1 MAKPKLLSL
10 IAALLISG
18 ILTVVLAFYFEF
30 SFFLFIVSALIFSVS
45 FMIVLIIMEKY
56 IYRKIKTIHS
66 GITAQLAGD
75 SPGSGNYPSNMAT
88 NDVLTAL
95 ESDLNRWSQERREE
109 ITRLKKL
116 ENYRKEFLGN
126 VSHEL
131 KTPVFNIQG
140 YILTL
145 LDGGL
150 EDKSI
155 NRDYLQRA
163 EKSVER
169 MIRIID
175 DLESIT
181 QMEAGEL
188 QLEIEKFDLSLLA
201 KDVIDSLEM
210 NAKEKNIK
218 LTLAKYD
225 ESPVWVNGDKY
236 RLRQVLL
243 NLLVNSVKY
252 GKVNGETRISFRDA
266 GEKIMTEIADNGIG
280 IEKKHLA
287 RIFERFYRI
296 DKSRSREAGG
306 TGLGLSI
313 VEHILEAH
321 GQTISVLSTPG
332 VGTIFSFSLKKG

>member
-10 IAALLISG
+10 FASLLISG
-18 ILTVVLAFYFEF
+18 IITAVFAFYFVLG
-30 SFFLFIVSALIFSVS
+30 FFLFIIGIFIFSVS
-45 FMIVLIIMEKY
+45 FIVILFILEKF
-56 IYRKIKTIHS
+56 IYKKIQTIHS
-66 GITAQLAGD
+66 NVKAQITSDIKSTDSNGD
-75 SPGSGNYPSNMAT
+75 LENLE
-88 NDVLTAL
+88 NDLQI
-95 ESDLNRWSQERREE
+95 WSQERKEE
-109 ITRLKKL
+109 IARLKKL

-150 EDKSI
+150 EDKGI

-169 MIRIID
+169 MIGIIE

-181 QMEAGEL
+181 QLETGEL
-188 QLEIEKFDLSLLA
+188 QLEIEKFDISILA
-201 KDVIDSLEM
+201 KEVIDSLEIK
-210 NAKEKNIK
+210 AKEKNIR
-218 LTLAKYD
+218 LILGKYND
-225 ESPVWVNGDKY
+225 APIFVLGDKF

-243 NLLVNSVKY
+243 NLIENSIKY
-252 GKVNGETRISFRDA
+252 GKQNGETKINFRDA
-266 GEKIMTEIADNGIG
+266 GNKIIVEIADNGIG
-280 IEKKHLA
+280 IDKKHLS

-296 DKSRSREAGG
+296 DKSRSRDAGG

-313 VEHILEAH
+313 VEHIIEAH
-321 GQTISVLSTPG
+321 GENISVLSTDE
-332 VGTIFSFSLKKG
+332 VGTIFSFPLKKEQ

>member
-1 MAKPKLLSL
+1 MSKPKLLSL
-10 IAALLISG
+10 IAALIISG
-18 ILTVVLAFYFEF
+18 IITSVFAFYFIF
-30 SFFLFIVSALIFSVS
+30 SVLLFIVAIFIFSVS
-45 FMIVLIIMEKY
+45 FLVILFIIEKY
-56 IYRKIKTIHS
+56 IYKKIFTLHS
-66 GITAQLAGD
+66 DVKSQLAD
-75 SPGSGNYPSNMAT
+75 DLYFNEKPGLY
-88 NDVLTAL
+88 NDAL
-95 ESDLNRWSQERREE
+95 EKLNTDFQRWSKGRKEE
-109 ITRLKKL
+109 IARLNKL

-131 KTPVFNIQG
+131 KTPIFNIQG

-150 EDKSI
+150 EDKNI

-169 MIRIID
+169 MITIIE

-181 QMEAGEL
+181 QLEVGEL
-188 QLEIEKFDLSLLA
+188 QLEIEKFDISLIA
-201 KDVIDSLEM
+201 KEVIDSLEM

-218 LTLAKYD
+218 LILGKYD
-225 ESPVWVNGDKY
+225 DNPIWVWGDKF
-236 RLRQVLL
+236 RLRQVFL
-243 NLLVNSVKY
+243 NLVVNSIKY
-252 GKVNGETRISFRDA
+252 GKENGETRINFRDA
-266 GEKIMTEIADNGIG
+266 GEKIMIEVADNGIG
-280 IEKKHLA
+280 IEKHHLP

-313 VEHILEAH
+313 VEHIIEAH

-332 VGTIFSFSLKKG
+332 VGTVFSFSLKKEA

>member
-10 IAALLISG
+10 AAAILISG
-18 ILTVVLAFYFEF
+18 ILTVIFSFYAVLAL
-30 SFFLFIVSALIFSVS
+30 SLFLSAMLVFSVS
-45 FMIVLIIMEKY
+45 FFIILFIIEKLIYSE
-56 IYRKIKTIHS
+56 IKAIHS
-66 GITAQLAGD
+66 DIVSQLAED
-75 SPGSGNYPSNMAT
+75 ISSTASRSGKISN
-88 NDVLTAL
+88 DAL
-95 ESDLNRWSQERREE
+95 KELGTDLHRWSKERKEE
-109 ITRLKKL
+109 IARLEKL

-155 NRDYLQRA
+155 NRNYLQRA

-169 MIRIID
+169 MIGIIE

-181 QMEAGEL
+181 QLETGEL
-188 QLEIEKFDLSLLA
+188 QLDIEKFDLSQLA
-201 KDVIDSLEM
+201 KEVIDSLEM
-210 NAKEKNIK
+210 LAKGKNIR
-218 LTLAKYD
+218 LILEKYD
-225 ESPVWVNGDKY
+225 ENPVWALGDRF
-236 RLRQVLL
+236 RLRQVFL
-243 NLLVNSVKY
+243 NLLVNSIKY
-252 GKVNGETRISFRDA
+252 GKENGETRISFRDA
-266 GEKIMTEIADNGIG
+266 GEKIMAEVSDNGIG
-280 IEKKHLA
+280 IEKKHLS

-296 DKSRSREAGG
+296 DKSRSREGGG

-332 VGTIFSFSLKKG
+332 VGTVFSFSLKKGQ

>member
-18 ILTVVLAFYFEF
+18 IITAVLAFYVIFNF
-30 SFFLFIVSALIFSVS
+30 LLFIVSALIFFIS
-45 FMIVLIIMEKY
+45 FFVILFIIEKF
-56 IYRKIKTIHS
+56 IYREIKAIHS
-66 GITAQLAGD
+66 DIVSQLAD
-75 SPGSGNYPSNMAT
+75 DSGNNHAHGSRISS
-88 NDVLTAL
+88 DAL
-95 ESDLNRWSQERREE
+95 KALDSDLHRWSKERKEE
-109 ITRLKKL
+109 ITRLEKL

-155 NRDYLQRA
+155 NRNYLQRA

-169 MIRIID
+169 MISIIE

-181 QMEAGEL
+181 QLEAGEL
-188 QLEIEKFDLSLLA
+188 QLEIEKFDISQLA
-201 KDVIDSLEM
+201 KEVIDSLEM
-210 NAKEKNIK
+210 LAKEKNIR
-218 LTLAKYD
+218 LILEKYD
-225 ESPVWVNGDKY
+225 ENPVWVFGDKF
-236 RLRQVLL
+236 RLRQVFL
-243 NLLVNSVKY
+243 NLLVNSIKY
-252 GKVNGETRISFRDA
+252 GKENGETRINFRDA
-266 GEKIMTEIADNGIG
+266 GEKIMTEVTDNGIG
-280 IEKKHLA
+280 IEKKHLP

-296 DKSRSREAGG
+296 DKSRSREGGG

-332 VGTIFSFSLKKG
+332 VGTVFSFSLKKG